1 MPPPTRPPRVSPK
14 EQMTMDSSLTTAP
27 SETLL
32 ADLRAAL
39 PAGTLLTNEADL
51 AFGANDVYRTGGLP
65 LAIARPETVAEMQAV
80 VRLCSAAGVA
90 IVPRGGGASYTD
102 GYLHKPGGHVLID
115 TAGLDSIVIDEAN
128 AVVTVGAGV
137 TWARLKAELD
147 ARGLRTP
154 FWGPFSGIAATVG
167 GSASQNTLSHGSTAH
182 GISAQSILSIE
193 VVLASGEVLNTGA
206 AEAMRFYGP
215 DLTGLF
221 TGDCGTLGIK
231 VALRLPLIDVLPH
244 AETLSFAFDDFAA
257 YHTGVRKA
265 QLARLDDTHFG
276 LDLALSQGQIGRHEG
291 MGARLKI
298 AAEVL
303 KKAPNKLKGMAQ
315 VLNMALAGENPM
327 RSGAYMCHFIVEG
340 FDPQDAAH
348 KARRLRQILSAHG
361 REIANS
367 IPTFVRSMP
376 FAPLTNILGPSGE
389 RWVPMHGVFAHQQ
402 VLPFHDAFQRLIANW
417 QTRMD
422 KHGIWIGTMFSPVGS
437 SGFLYEVALYW
448 PDARTPY
455 HLSVLEPAQISKLPD
470 YLANP
475 AARAATDE
483 LKTAIV
489 ALMQD
494 HGAGHFQIG
503 RAYPY
508 QTRLSPPAKALLSA
522 IKQQLD
528 PQGIMNPGALG
539 F

>member
-1 MPPPTRPPRVSPK
+1 
-14 EQMTMDSSLTTAP
+14 MTMDSSLTTAP
-27 SETLL
+27 SATLL

-39 PAGTLLTNEADL
+39 PTGTVLTDEADL
-51 AFGANDVYRTGGLP
+51 AFGANDVYRTGSLP
-65 LAIARPETVAEMQAV
+65 LAIARPGNVTEMQALA
-80 VRLCSAAGVA
+80 RLCSAAGVA
-90 IVPRGGGASYTD
+90 MVPRGGGASYTD

-115 TAGLDSIVIDEAN
+115 TRALGCILIDEED

-137 TWARLKAELD
+137 TWARLKAQLD
-147 ARGLRTP
+147 AKGLRTP
-154 FWGPFSGIAATVG
+154 FWGPFSGIAATIG

-182 GISAQSILSIE
+182 GISAQSILGME
-193 VVLASGEVLNTGA
+193 VVLANGDLLNTSA

-231 VALRLPLIDVLPH
+231 ATVRLPLIEALPF
-244 AETLSFAFDDFAA
+244 AETLSFAFDTFAA
-257 YHTGVRKA
+257 YHAGVRKA
-265 QLARLDDTHFG
+265 QLARLDDSHFG

-298 AAEVL
+298 ATEVL
-303 KKAPNKLKGMAQ
+303 KKAPNKLKGVAQ
-315 VLNMALAGENPM
+315 VLKMALAGENPM

-340 FDPQDAAH
+340 FDAQDAAH

-389 RWVPMHGVFAHQQ
+389 RWVPMHGVFAHHE
-402 VLPFHDAFQRLIANW
+402 VLPFNTAFHQLIADW
-417 QTRMD
+417 QARMD
-422 KHGIWIGTMFSPVGS
+422 QHGVWIGTMFSPVGS

-455 HLSVLEPAQISKLPD
+455 HLTVLDKGHIASLPD
-470 YLANP
+470 YPANP
-475 AARAATDE
+475 AARELTDQ
-483 LKTAIV
+483 LKEAIV
-489 ALMQD
+489 ALMQEY
-494 HGAGHFQIG
+494 GAGHFQIG

-508 QTRLSPPAKALLSA
+508 QNRLLPSARALLGA

-528 PQGIMNPGALG
+528 PQGLMNPGALG

>member
-1 MPPPTRPPRVSPK
+1 
-14 EQMTMDSSLTTAP
+14 MDSSLTTAS

-32 ADLRAAL
+32 ADLHAAL
-39 PAGTLLTNEADL
+39 PAGSLLTSEADI

-65 LAIARPETVAEMQAV
+65 LAVARPQSVAGVQAL

-115 TAGLDSIVIDEAN
+115 TSGLDSINIDEAN

-147 ARGLRTP
+147 QRGLRTP
-154 FWGPFSGIAATVG
+154 FWGPFSGIAATIG
-167 GSASQNTLSHGSTAH
+167 GSASQNTLSHGSSAH
-182 GISAQSILSIE
+182 GISAQSILGME
-193 VVLASGEVLNTGA
+193 VVLASGDILNTSA

-231 VALRLPLIDVLPH
+231 VSLRLPLINLMPD

-257 YHTGVRKA
+257 CHTAVRKA
-265 QLARLDDTHFG
+265 QLARLDDSYFG

-291 MGARLKI
+291 MGARLRI
-298 AAEVL
+298 AIEVL
-303 KKAPNKLKGMAQ
+303 KKAPNKLKGLMQ

-340 FDPQDAAH
+340 FDPKDAAH
-348 KARRLRQILSAHG
+348 KAQHLRQIISPHG

-389 RWVPMHGVFAHQQ
+389 RWVPLHGVLSHQQ
-402 VLPFHDAFQRLIANW
+402 VLPFHEAFQRLIASW
-417 QTRMD
+417 QARMD

-455 HLSVLEPAQISKLPD
+455 HLTVLGPEQIAKLPD
-470 YLANP
+470 YPANP

-483 LKTAIV
+483 LKTEIV

-508 QTRLSPPAKALLSA
+508 QTRLSQPARELLGA
-522 IKQQLD
+522 MKRQLD